1 MCQQTAPSSIPT
13 ESPMSKAYLV
23 KSFLLLCCLAPL
35 TGCMMGPTDQTVI
48 YSFDHEFKPFGF
60 TVIPGERVELQALL
74 PGPRPHWITFA
85 ETNTKCLSMRGYGHD
100 WYHWDFP
107 NTKIPSWAWTKHSAS
122 TSTAEIRA
130 IGAKTSTQVG
140 SERRNPAFFT
150 FNSNLYDVLDPGAGP
165 GGLEELAS
173 QCALHKRSVT
183 IVCQSAN

>member
-23 KSFLLLCCLAPL
+23 KSFVLLCCLAPL

-100 WYHWDFP
+100 WYHWGFP
-107 NTKIPSWAWTKHSAS
+107 NTKF
-122 TSTAEIRA
+122 
-130 IGAKTSTQVG
+130 Q
-140 SERRNPAFFT
+140 
-150 FNSNLYDVLDPGAGP
+150 AGP
-165 GGLEELAS
+165 GPSTARRHRQLKFGQSELKPVRKLAVRAGTPRFS
-173 QCALHKRSVT
+173 PSIAISTTYWIPVLVQVDLRSWPS
-183 IVCQSAN
+183 SAPSVRDR